1 MTNTTDTP
9 TTSLSTCWACDGT
22 GTDWG
27 STCNICSGTG
37 VAPSYAES
45 IVPTNARVEVTA
57 RLASGNGT
65 GTGRGR
71 RSGAGTVRFS
81 KVDGEWGVAG
91 PADVIVEGAEV
102 TVTKRSGD
110 TSIVTVGR
118 IVEVANQYGDTV
130 ALIARPERT
139 ATTATA
145 APARSNRYD
154 ARCAECGSNVPA
166 GTGDLTNEGG
176 RWVTRHAAGECP
188 ATNTDLPVPTPT
200 ATVEAEAGRVYVTTD
215 GRIVR
220 VQRTRDGQRLYGKVW
235 TDGGWEYD
243 RGVLRSLDHLITA
256 DEAAAWG
263 HAHDHCVFCARSLTT
278 PESTEV
284 GYGPVCAANNDLPW
298 GGRTAIPEADDE
310 DGEDR

>member
-9 TTSLSTCWACDGT
+9 TAPLSTCWACDGT

-27 STCNICSGTG
+27 QTCNICSGSG
-37 VAPSYAES
+37 VAPAYAES
-45 IVPTNARVEVTA
+45 IVPTNARIERAAA
-57 RLASGNGT
+57 RMGGT
-65 GTGRGR
+65 TTGR
-71 RSGAGTVRFS
+71 RSTRSTSPSGTVRFS
-81 KVDGEWGVAG
+81 KVNGEWGVAG

-110 TSIVTVGR
+110 TSTVTVGR

-139 ATTATA
+139 APTA

-154 ARCAECGSNVPA
+154 ARCADCGSNVPA
-166 GTGDLTNEGG
+166 GTGLLTNEGG
-176 RWVTRHAAGECP
+176 RWVTRHDP
-188 ATNTDLPVPTPT
+188 ATTACDTVVATPAAP

-220 VQRTRDGQRLYGKVW
+220 VQRTRDGQRVYGKVW
-235 TDGGWEYD
+235 TADGWEYD
-243 RGVLRSLDHLITA
+243 RGVLRTLDHLITA
-256 DEAAAWG
+256 DEAAEWG
-263 HAHDHCVFCARSLTT
+263 HAHDHCVFCARALTT

-298 GGRTAIPEADDE
+298 GGRTATPDK
-310 DGEDR
+310 DGEDQ